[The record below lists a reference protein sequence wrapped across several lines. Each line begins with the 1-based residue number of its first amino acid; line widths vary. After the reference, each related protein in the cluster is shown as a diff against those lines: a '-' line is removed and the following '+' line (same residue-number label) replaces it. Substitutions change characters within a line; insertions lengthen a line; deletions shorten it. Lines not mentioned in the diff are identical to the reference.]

1 MNERDARLQQF
12 FSGYFNQ
19 DWDIDGSNSWTDVI
33 VEYVKEIPREKV
45 QLTRSDLRSWLEDPE
60 SGRNLPAFF
69 GCDYNP
75 EPDGMD
81 DRTWVGKIVEF
92 IERELDSEGQRGR

>member
-19 DWDIDGSNSWTDVI
+19 DWDVDGANSWTDVI
-33 VEYVKEIPREKV
+33 VEYVDQNPRSNV
-45 QLTRSDLRSWLEDPE
+45 LLVRNDLRSWLVDPE
-60 SGRNLPAFF
+60 SGRNLPPVF

-81 DRTWVGKIVEF
+81 DRTWVRKIVEL
-92 IERELDSEGQRGR
+92 IERQLGDEG